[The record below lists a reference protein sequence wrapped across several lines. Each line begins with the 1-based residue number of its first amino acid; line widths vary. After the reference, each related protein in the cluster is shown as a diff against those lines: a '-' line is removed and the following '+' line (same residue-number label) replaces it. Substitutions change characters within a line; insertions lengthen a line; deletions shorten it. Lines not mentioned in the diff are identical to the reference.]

1 MSDVL
6 RAVFKAL
13 VSQVHPRMLWLAI
26 WPFLL
31 SLMVWGG
38 LAWWLRDTAL
48 TALHGFLNGLTVV
61 GWIDASL
68 GALGMS
74 GFKVFLAPLIYIGLL
89 IPTIIVSALLVIA
102 LYAMPAVIRHV
113 AERNY
118 PDVARQPE
126 ASGLGTFLASVSNSL
141 WVTLVFI
148 AGWVLTMPL
157 WLIAP
162 LALLLPVLWLT
173 WLTARI
179 LRVDSLLEHASAA
192 ERDILIAR
200 HGRSYY
206 ALGLLVTLMNFI
218 PPLFFFAPVFSGLAF
233 THFSLHALRNL
244 RASAPQV
251 NMAAPRM
258 VDMGQVEMVD
268 APTVL
273 PDSSDSSNSSNSSE
287 QSDSPGRPA

>member
-1 MSDVL
+1 MSDVF

-13 VSQVHPRMLWLAI
+13 VSQLHPRMLWLAI

-31 SLMVWGG
+31 SLIVWGG
-38 LAWWLRDTAL
+38 LAWWLREEAL
-48 TALHGFLNGLTVV
+48 TALHGLLNGLTVV

-68 GALGMS
+68 GTLGMG
-74 GFKVFLAPLIYIGLL
+74 GFKVFLAPLIFIGLL
-89 IPTIIVSALLVIA
+89 IPTIIVSALLIIA
-102 LYAMPAVIRHV
+102 LYAMPALIRHV

-118 PDVARQPE
+118 PDVARMP
-126 ASGLGTFLASVSNSL
+126 AGSGLGTFLVSVSNSL

-148 AGWVLTMPL
+148 AGWLLTMPF

-179 LRVDSLLEHASAA
+179 LRVDSLLEHASPA
-192 ERDILIAR
+192 EREVLIAR

-206 ALGLLVTLMNFI
+206 ALGIVVTLMNFI

-251 NMAAPRM
+251 HKSVPPM
-258 VDMGQVEMVD
+258 VDMGQVEIID
-268 APTVL
+268 APKQL
-273 PDSSDSSNSSNSSE
+273 PDSSNPSDLSDSS
-287 QSDSPGRPA
+287 GRPV

>member
-1 MSDVL
+1 MSDVF
-6 RAVFKAL
+6 RAVIKAL
-13 VSQVHPRMLWLAI
+13 VSQLHPRMLWLAI

-31 SLMVWGG
+31 SLVVWGG
-38 LAWWLRDTAL
+38 LAWWLREEAL

-68 GALGMS
+68 GTLGMS
-74 GFKVFLAPLIYIGLL
+74 GFKVFLAPLIFIGLL
-89 IPTIIVSALLVIA
+89 IPTIIASALLVIA
-102 LYAMPAVIRHV
+102 LYAMPTVIRHV

-118 PDVARQPE
+118 ADVARKPE
-126 ASGLGTFLASVSNSL
+126 GSGLGTFLVSVSNSL

-148 AGWVLTMPL
+148 VGWLLTMPF

-179 LRVDSLLEHASAA
+179 LRVDSLLEHASPA
-192 ERDILIAR
+192 ERDVLIAR

-206 ALGLLVTLMNFI
+206 ALGVVVTLMNFI

-244 RASAPQV
+244 RASTPQV
-251 NMAAPRM
+251 NMAAPRV
-258 VDMGQVEMVD
+258 VDMGQVEIID
-268 APTVL
+268 APKDL
-273 PDSSDSSNSSNSSE
+273 PDSSNPSDSS
-287 QSDSPGRPA
+287 GRPA